1 MKDGDVLNN
10 DHQEHNLY
18 INEKGSCLPQP
29 PKNYDE
35 VPNFITKSS
44 RRALII
50 SAFRE
55 LDDYFDGE

>member
-10 DHQEHNLY
+10 DYQEHKLY

-35 VPNFITKSS
+35 VPNFIIYKYT
-44 RRALII
+44 LIHNNI
-50 SAFRE
+50 
-55 LDDYFDGE
+55 LK